1 MFELRHRGDTQRPSD
16 PAHKKP
22 RLQPER
28 DGRAL
33 QRMLG
38 RSKALTTP
46 LILEDDGLPAAV
58 TLTIMVMNIRVCPV
72 RKKLPENGENVLS
85 IALFGKAANLKSE
98 KVVKDVN
105 GAKVLM
111 PIVILLS
118 ECFQRQRAML
128 K

>member
-1 MFELRHRGDTQRPSD
+1 
-16 PAHKKP
+16 
-22 RLQPER
+22 
-28 DGRAL
+28 
-33 QRMLG
+33 
-38 RSKALTTP
+38 

-58 TLTIMVMNIRVCPV
+58 TLTLMVMNIRVRPV
-72 RKKLPENGENVLS
+72 RPVPENGENILS
-85 IALFGKAANLKSE
+85 IALFGNAATSSPK